1 MPESMLGLVRQCLE
15 KVPGKGPASAELTAR
30 TGIGG
35 TVGPWLPGEVL
46 DRLGRHAAR
55 LLDLDLQV
63 RTPGGPVRTDATGG
77 VLPDAEP
84 TALPARR
91 AS

>member
-1 MPESMLGLVRQCLE
+1 MPESMVGLVRQCLE
-15 KVPGKGPASAELTAR
+15 KAPGKRPASAEFTAR

-35 TVGPWLPGEVL
+35 TAGPWLPGEVF

-55 LLDLDLQV
+55 LLDLDPRV

-77 VLPDAEP
+77 MLPDAEP
-84 TALPARR
+84 AAPPARR